1 MNTGLQGY
9 GFTETCAGA
18 TFSDW
23 DDTSVG
29 CEGPPVPCCYIK
41 VESKYL

>member
-9 GFTETCAGA
+9 GFIETCAGV
-18 TFSDW
+18 TFSEW

-29 CEGPPVPCCYIK
+29 CVGPPVPCYIK

>member
-1 MNTGLQGY
+1 M
-9 GFTETCAGA
+9 ETCAGA